1 MLNMA
6 LRWRFFFS
14 SGFLT
19 CQRGLGKRRNIPSG
33 ETGVILRCA
42 LLRASKD
49 GSSTAPGHPSRLAKT
64 DGAEA
69 SSGSHLRMTY
79 ARLLRRDLSW
89 RRRRIGEIG
98 GQLRIAR

>member
-49 GSSTAPGHPSRLAKT
+49 GV
-64 DGAEA
+64 
-69 SSGSHLRMTY
+69 
-79 ARLLRRDLSW
+79 
-89 RRRRIGEIG
+89 
-98 GQLRIAR
+98 